1 MDNGKIKDALNE
13 LAEFIK
19 KTVLERVQKYGAN
32 RKGINTL
39 VNSDL
44 IKDMKVTAYENSVE
58 LAIADYWTYVSTGWK
73 FNDFKSEKVGL
84 RHALVKW
91 ALKKITSDNKE
102 AWDIADRIYYLMI
115 KEHRPIPG
123 RPFMVFDKDGDLIK
137 MIPELKDYMDKW
149 FDDLF
154 ATIISDI
161 DKYFNE

>member
-19 KTVLERVQKYGAN
+19 KTVLERVQKYGIN
-32 RKGINTL
+32 RKGVNTL

-58 LAIADYWTYVSTGWK
+58 LQIADYWTYVSTGWK
-73 FNDFKSEKVGL
+73 FNNFKSGKVGL

-91 ALKKITSDNKE
+91 ALKKITSNNKE
-102 AWDIADRIYYLMI
+102 AWDIADRVYYLMI
-115 KEHRPIPG
+115 IKHRPIPA
-123 RPFMVFDKDGDLIK
+123 RPFMVFDKDGDLTK
-137 MIPELKDYMDKW
+137 MIPELSNYIDKW

-161 DKYFNE
+161 DKFFNE